1 MPSESEIYR
10 AVHGEPKSTT
20 GGPRQLLVMDGRRQ
34 MAPITP
40 RYPRGMLDQIDFR
53 PIHSARRAPVVQ
65 AQPPPPRSG
74 PSCPV
79 CSVPGTARPGDGVRC
94 PICQRRVS

>member
-1 MPSESEIYR
+1 MPVDPLFPYASHPPPCD
-10 AVHGEPKSTT
+10 APT
-20 GGPRQLLVMDGRRQ
+20 GQIDRSRV
-34 MAPITP
+34 

-53 PIHSARRAPVVQ
+53 PISRPARRAPVVQ

-94 PICQRRVS
+94 PICQRRIS